1 MPIAQVLLSNTFNEF
16 RQTVNEIGNTVV
28 SFTDGT
34 GNITANVLSANSA
47 NLTGNLTTD
56 VLSANSANLTG
67 NLTTDVLSANSAN
80 VTGNITAAF
89 FIGDGSQLTNA
100 GATITDDTTSSSDQY
115 ILFDD
120 ITSGSATS
128 VGVSST
134 KLKFVPQ
141 TGTLTVIVVDTTQ
154 ISGNI
159 VFTSTGQVELPV
171 GTTADRSSSNVGS
184 IRYNSEL
191 NSFEGYGSAGWGA
204 IGGGGGAA
212 VGGGTDEI
220 FFESEQTANNTYTIT
235 AGKNA
240 LTTGPFTIADGV
252 TVTVPAGS
260 RFVII

>member
-34 GNITANVLSANSA
+34 GNITAN
-47 NLTGNLTTD
+47 

-184 IRYNSEL
+184 IRYNSEI
-191 NSFEGYGSAGWGA
+191 NSFEGYGSTGWGE
-204 IGGGGGAA
+204 IGGAGAA